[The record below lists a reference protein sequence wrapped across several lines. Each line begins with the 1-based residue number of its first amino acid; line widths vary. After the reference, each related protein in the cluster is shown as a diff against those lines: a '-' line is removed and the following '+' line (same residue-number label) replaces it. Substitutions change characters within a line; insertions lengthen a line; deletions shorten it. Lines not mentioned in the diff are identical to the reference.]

1 MAIPRLDN
9 EERRRGIVEAA
20 VPLFARKGFA
30 GTTTKEIA
38 EAARVSEALVYKHFP
53 SKAALYEEIVRL
65 GCQADPALERIAQ
78 LEASTAT
85 LINMVHFM
93 LRHFILGA
101 SGAASPETNG
111 ATKGSTNGLNPGA
124 ANGTHGAG
132 TDMATRMRLMASSFL
147 EDGEYARLGFEWAF
161 GFVYPKIAECLRA
174 AEAAGDLV
182 AVPIAFENR
191 FWFGQHVAAMMNFVR
206 LPGRCAVPYSGDT
219 EALIREAAWFIL
231 RGFGVKDEII
241 AAHKPM
247 IASDSSTRALLAEDI
262 LASKNRAA
270 EVHGG

>member
-1 MAIPRLDN
+1 MAILRLDN

-93 LRHFILGA
+93 VRHFVTSA
-101 SGAASPETNG
+101 DAAATRPATGKAETGKVETNG
-111 ATKGSTNGLNPGA
+111 PAGS
-124 ANGTHGAG
+124 
-132 TDMATRMRLMASSFL
+132 DMATRMRLMVSSFL
-147 EDGEYARLGFEWAF
+147 EDGEYARLAF
-161 GFVYPKIAECLRA
+161 DWVF
-174 AEAAGDLV
+174 
-182 AVPIAFENR
+182 
-191 FWFGQHVAAMMNFVR
+191 
-206 LPGRCAVPYSGDT
+206 
-219 EALIREAAWFIL
+219 
-231 RGFGVKDEII
+231 
-241 AAHKPM
+241 
-247 IASDSSTRALLAEDI
+247 
-262 LASKNRAA
+262 
-270 EVHGG
+270 